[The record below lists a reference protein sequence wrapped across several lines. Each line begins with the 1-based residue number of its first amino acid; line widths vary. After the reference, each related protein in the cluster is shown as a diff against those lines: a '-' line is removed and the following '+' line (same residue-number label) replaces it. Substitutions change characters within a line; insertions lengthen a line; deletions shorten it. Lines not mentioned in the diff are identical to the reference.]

1 MALQGMKT
9 VTEIKKKNE
18 TILILLNINA
28 IKLNPVKLRDNDQ
41 ILVCLEIQQQ
51 MKQTH
56 RKSLHWR
63 PTRPGKPSPL
73 VRCVPVVSGPCRVA
87 GSV

>member
-9 VTEIKKKNE
+9 VTEKKNE

-51 MKQTH
+51 ETNSPEILALEAHQA
-56 RKSLHWR
+56 RKTL
-63 PTRPGKPSPL
+63 PS
-73 VRCVPVVSGPCRVA
+73 G
-87 GSV
+87 

>member
-9 VTEIKKKNE
+9 VTEIKKNE

-51 MKQTH
+51 M
-56 RKSLHWR
+56 
-63 PTRPGKPSPL
+63 
-73 VRCVPVVSGPCRVA
+73 
-87 GSV
+87 